1 MRYKL
6 YINGVLFHDTSN
18 NGEAFALFSDWTAQG
33 HNVRLKFV
41 RLQPLSGGE
50 MCM

>member
-18 NGEAFALFSDWTAQG
+18 NGEAFALFGDWTEQG

-41 RLQPLSGGE
+41 RLQPLEGA
-50 MCM
+50 